1 MTQYRVA
8 SHTPKYLG
16 FLGDFLD
23 LHKGDKERFSYCGGS
38 GRWEAPEECLQ
49 VLCRFWWY
57 ESTRTAQ
64 PKPSKMDWG
73 KESSQNDLTWLDT
86 IWVYESPKITC
97 RIHVERQGCFFF
109 CRCRIKD
116 FHGVLDDGHEAWLR
130 DRISLTLAHTRRDR
144 DRISKSQNESRTMYI
159 PMVSAMIFYEAA
171 LKKNNHLWIC
181 DCDAE
186 LIKDNLKTTLTDSDS
201 PLRPA
206 NLFFGVEVQG
216 KTEMRAKELARIY
229 FRSLEKILAIFQG
242 PSWLEGGRWWFKI
255 HGDFSRQ
262 LELAARFIFVPHV
275 FFLSHAATLFDPPCV
290 N

>member
-1 MTQYRVA
+1 MQN
-8 SHTPKYLG
+8 P
-16 FLGDFLD
+16 
-23 LHKGDKERFSYCGGS
+23 CGKA
-38 GRWEAPEECLQ
+38 RL
-49 VLCRFWWY
+49 
-57 ESTRTAQ
+57 
-64 PKPSKMDWG
+64 
-73 KESSQNDLTWLDT
+73 
-86 IWVYESPKITC
+86 
-97 RIHVERQGCFFF
+97 FFF

-275 FFLSHAATLFDPPCV
+275 FF
-290 N
+290 